1 MIGLIEDV
9 KNIGKAIKNEIKSIK
24 QMSQNIPSLMES
36 IHFSEVNEK
45 EDMEDEMLYDEME
58 NEPSMGIEKPMQ
70 EELPGKAIVDQIR
83 KMALKAMADL
93 ADHTE
98 DSYYLVLKKIWQ
110 MADKNPE
117 EGKVNKME

>member
-1 MIGLIEDV
+1 M
-9 KNIGKAIKNEIKSIK
+9 NE
-24 QMSQNIPSLMES
+24 MDEMGDE
-36 IHFSEVNEK
+36 E
-45 EDMEDEMLYDEME
+45 MYGEDEM
-58 NEPSMGIEKPMQ
+58 EPSMPMKEPMQ

-83 KMALKAMADL
+83 KMALKAMAEL

-117 EGKVNKME
+117 EGKFNKAE

>member
-1 MIGLIEDV
+1 MSKTNFKKEIN
-9 KNIGKAIKNEIKSIK
+9 NITK
-24 QMSQNIPSLMES
+24 MSKNIPSLMES
-36 IHFSEVNEK
+36 IHFSPEREMEMC
-45 EDMEDEMLYDEME
+45 EDDEMYGEEEM
-58 NEPSMGIEKPMQ
+58 EPSMPMKEPIQ

-83 KMALKAMADL
+83 KMALKAMAEL

-117 EGKVNKME
+117 EGKTKKVE

>member
-1 MIGLIEDV
+1 
-9 KNIGKAIKNEIKSIK
+9 
-24 QMSQNIPSLMES
+24 MET
-36 IHFSEVNEK
+36 IHFSPEREM
-45 EDMEDEMLYDEME
+45 EMCEDEEDFEME
-58 NEPSMGIEKPMQ
+58 ELPSNQPMPEMK

-83 KMALKAMADL
+83 KMALKAMAEL

-117 EGKVNKME
+117 EGKIYKAE